1 MSAAFAVTMNGRTS
15 SELKPRWAEEEIVNL
30 LSRLDG
36 VDRYSMILWEL
47 PENIPFDRVDINDYP
62 HEYVQCA
69 GSFAGRL
76 TAEVREVRDGQA
88 RQYVIGRVS
97 DDPGDSGAADE
108 AVPWNGYEARVR
120 ANEVLTG
127 SDVQELLLSYYRTGE
142 LPASYTRREIEL

>member
-1 MSAAFAVTMNGRTS
+1 MS

-47 PENIPFDRVDINDYP
+47 PENTPFDLVDINDYP

-69 GSFAGRL
+69 GSFEGRL
-76 TAEVREVRDGQA
+76 TAEVREVRDGLA

-97 DDPGDSGAADE
+97 DDPGDSGGADE
-108 AVPWNGYEARVR
+108 VVPWNGYEARVR

-127 SDVQELLLSYYRTGE
+127 SDVQELFLFYYRTGE
-142 LPASYTRREIEL
+142 LPGPYTGREIEL